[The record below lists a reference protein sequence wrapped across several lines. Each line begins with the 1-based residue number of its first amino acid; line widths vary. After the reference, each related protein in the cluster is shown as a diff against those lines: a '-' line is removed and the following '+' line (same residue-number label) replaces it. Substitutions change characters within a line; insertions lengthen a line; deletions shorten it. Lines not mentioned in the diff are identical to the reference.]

1 VPAGLGL
8 SLAEAKE
15 CTAGIQQV
23 LTNVQVTEWQ
33 ADQRAC
39 AGCRNRRS
47 LKGHHPIVFR
57 TPFGTLRFASERVRV
72 CPCTRSPTVSVS
84 PLAEL
89 LSERVSPEMLYLE
102 AKLTSLVSDGLT
114 VRLMDEALPLD
125 RPIGAERV
133 RRHLFRVAEAHEA
146 ELASAPTN
154 ITVDE
159 RTGPNNALPDGPLYV
174 GMDGGYVRG
183 REQGW
188 FEAIVGKS
196 LVSFHRD
203 GRDPAP
209 SGRCFAFVQTVDDK
223 PRARLVDTLSQ
234 QGMQPQQQVVF
245 LSVGA
250 DTLRRR
256 QQNIAPEAEHVLDW
270 DPVTMRLT
278 VLRQMIKGAW
288 ADAVTVEAQAAALA
302 RPSVSRVT
310 PLLR

>member
-1 VPAGLGL
+1 
-8 SLAEAKE
+8 
-15 CTAGIQQV
+15 
-23 LTNVQVTEWQ
+23 
-33 ADQRAC
+33 
-39 AGCRNRRS
+39 
-47 LKGHHPIVFR
+47 
-57 TPFGTLRFASERVRV
+57 
-72 CPCTRSPTVSVS
+72 
-84 PLAEL
+84 
-89 LSERVSPEMLYLE
+89 
-102 AKLTSLVSDGLT
+102 
-114 VRLMDEALPLD
+114 
-125 RPIGAERV
+125 
-133 RRHLFRVAEAHEA
+133 
-146 ELASAPTN
+146 
-154 ITVDE
+154 
-159 RTGPNNALPDGPLYV
+159 
-174 GMDGGYVRG
+174 MDGGYVRG

-188 FEAIVGKS
+188 FTAIAGKS
-196 LVSFHRD
+196 LASFHRD
-203 GRDPAP
+203 GRDPDP